1 VSGVTPSGLRK
12 LKSSLSGGFLTISG

>member
-1 VSGVTPSGLRK
+1 VSGVTPTGLRR